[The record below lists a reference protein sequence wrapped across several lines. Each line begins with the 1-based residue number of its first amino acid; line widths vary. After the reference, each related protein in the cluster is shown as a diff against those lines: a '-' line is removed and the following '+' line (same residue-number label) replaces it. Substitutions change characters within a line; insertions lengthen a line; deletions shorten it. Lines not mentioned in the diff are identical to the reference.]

1 MSDEQEVTPAEAAA
15 LVRVPTPD
23 DDKYARGVLGLLT
36 GSSRY
41 PGAAVLGVEAALRTG
56 VGMVRYLGPGRA
68 ADLVLQRRPEAV
80 TAPGRVQAWVVGS
93 GMPLLGADAT
103 GAAGDPLDSATA
115 EHVRAAL
122 ASGHPV
128 IIDAGAI
135 TPTVLSAATG
145 PVIITPHAGELARLT
160 GADIAAVRSEPGA
173 AGRAAAER
181 FGVAVLLKGHTTR
194 VVAPG
199 APVLVARQAPAWLA
213 TAGAGDAL
221 AGILGALTATH
232 AAATPLDTVPL
243 DTAPVD
249 LAYLARLGA
258 AAAVLHGLAATRAS
272 AGGPLTVLDLCA
284 ALPATIAALL
294 DASAR

>member
-1 MSDEQEVTPAEAAA
+1 MSDERELTPAEAAA

-23 DDKYARGVLGLLT
+23 DDKYARGVLGMLT

-56 VGMVRYLGPGRA
+56 VGMVRYLGAARA
-68 ADLVLQRRPEAV
+68 AALVLQRRPEAV
-80 TAPGRVQAWVVGS
+80 TAPGRVQAWVIGS
-93 GMPLLGADAT
+93 GMGLVGADPS
-103 GAAGDPLDSATA
+103 GVAGEGSDPETA
-115 EHVRAAL
+115 ELVRAAL
-122 ASGHPV
+122 ASGHPL

-135 TPTVLSAATG
+135 APTVLAAATG

-160 GADIAAVRSEPGA
+160 GVDVTAVRADPA
-173 AGRAAAER
+173 AAARAAAER
-181 FGVAVLLKGHTTR
+181 FDVAVLLKGHTTR

-199 APVLVARQAPAWLA
+199 GPVLVARQAPAWLA

-232 AAATPLDTVPL
+232 AAVEPI
-243 DTAPVD
+243 D
-249 LAYLARLGA
+249 LPQLARLGA
-258 AAAVLHGLAATRAS
+258 AAAVLQGLAATRAS

-284 ALPATIAALL
+284 ALPATIAELL
-294 DASAR
+294 GTIAR

>member
-1 MSDEQEVTPAEAAA
+1 MSDEQELTPAGAAA
-15 LVRVPTPD
+15 LVRVPTAD

-56 VGMVRYLGPGRA
+56 VGMVRYLGPARA

-103 GAAGDPLDSATA
+103 GAAGEPLDTTTA
-115 EHVRAAL
+115 ERVRTAL
-122 ASGHPV
+122 ASGHPL

-135 TPTVLSAATG
+135 APGVIEAATG
-145 PVIITPHAGELARLT
+145 PVIITPHAGELARLST
-160 GADIAAVRSEPGA
+160 TEVAAVRADPVIA
-173 AGRAAAER
+173 ARAVAER
-181 FGVAVLLKGHTTR
+181 YGVAVLLKGHTTR
-194 VVAPG
+194 AVAPG

-232 AAATPLDTVPL
+232 AAAG
-243 DTAPVD
+243 PVD
-249 LAYLARLGA
+249 LAHLARLGA

-284 ALPATIAALL
+284 ALPATIAELL
-294 DASAR
+294 GAAGR

>member
-1 MSDEQEVTPAEAAA
+1 MTPAEAAA

-23 DDKYARGVLGLLT
+23 HAKYARGVLGMLT

-56 VGMVRYLGPGRA
+56 VGMVRYLGPARA

-80 TAPGRVQAWVVGS
+80 TAPGRVQAWVIGS
-93 GMPLLGADAT
+93 GMGLLSAAADGEIEEA
-103 GAAGDPLDSATA
+103 PEPETA
-115 EHVRAAL
+115 ERVRGAL
-122 ASGHPV
+122 ASGHPL

-135 TPTVLSAATG
+135 APTVLAAARG
-145 PVIITPHAGELARLT
+145 PVIITPHAGELARLS
-160 GADIAAVRSEPGA
+160 GVDVAAVRADPGA
-173 AGRAAAER
+173 AARAAAAR

-199 APVLVARQAPAWLA
+199 GPMLVARQAPTWLA

-232 AAATPLDTVPL
+232 AAATL
-243 DTAPVD
+243 AGQPVD
-249 LAYLARLGA
+249 LPQLARLGA
-258 AAAVLHGLAATRAS
+258 AAAVLHGLAAARAS

-284 ALPATIAALL
+284 ALPATVAALL
-294 DASAR
+294 DAADR

>member
-1 MSDEQEVTPAEAAA
+1 MAPAEAAA

-56 VGMVRYLGPGRA
+56 VGMVRYLGPARA

-80 TAPGRVQAWVVGS
+80 TAPGRVQAWVIGS
-93 GMPLLGADAT
+93 GMGLLGADAE
-103 GAAGDPLDSATA
+103 GAVGEPPAPETA
-115 EHVRAAL
+115 ELVRAAL
-122 ASGHPV
+122 AGGHPL

-135 TPTVLSAATG
+135 APTVLAAARG
-145 PVIITPHAGELARLT
+145 PVIITPHAGELARLL
-160 GADIAAVRSEPGA
+160 GVEVAAVRADPS
-173 AGRAAAER
+173 AAARTAADR

-194 VVAPG
+194 AVAPG
-199 APVLVARQAPAWLA
+199 GSVLVARQAPPWLA

-232 AAATPLDTVPL
+232 AAATPLDGAPL
-243 DTAPVD
+243 D
-249 LAYLARLGA
+249 LAQLARLGA

-284 ALPATIAALL
+284 ALPATIAALIEH
-294 DASAR
+294 

>member
-1 MSDEQEVTPAEAAA
+1 VSDEHEVTPAEAAA

-56 VGMVRYLGPGRA
+56 VGMVRYLGPARA

-80 TAPGRVQAWVVGS
+80 TAPGRVQAWVIGS
-93 GMPLLGADAT
+93 GMGLLGADES
-103 GAAGDPLDSATA
+103 GAVGEGSEPETA
-115 EHVRAAL
+115 ELVRAAL
-122 ASGHPV
+122 AGGHPL

-135 TPTVLSAATG
+135 APTVLAAARG
-145 PVIITPHAGELARLT
+145 LVIITPHAGELARLL
-160 GADIAAVRSEPGA
+160 GVEVAAVRADPS
-173 AGRAAAER
+173 AAARTAADR

-194 VVAPG
+194 AVAPG
-199 APVLVARQAPAWLA
+199 GPVLIARQAPPWLA

-232 AAATPLDTVPL
+232 AAATSLDGAPLD
-243 DTAPVD
+243 
-249 LAYLARLGA
+249 LAHLARLGA
-258 AAAVLHGLAATRAS
+258 AAAVLHGLAAARAS
-272 AGGPLTVLDLCA
+272 AGGPLTALDLCT
-284 ALPATIAALL
+284 ALPATIAALIE
-294 DASAR
+294 R